1 MIVVVF
7 GLPGTG
13 KSSFAGRLAEIIK
26 AEYIS
31 SDRVRFKMIK
41 DRAYTEEEKMKV
53 YDQMLVLTRQLIR
66 QQKRVVLDATFYR
79 KEIRQMFVALAA
91 SLNVKIYFI
100 EVTAREL
107 LVKKRVSKK
116 RKESEADYEVY
127 RKVKALFQ
135 PMVEQHLTLES
146 QENNIREMLEKA
158 AKYLG

>member
-1 MIVVVF
+1 
-7 GLPGTG
+7 
-13 KSSFAGRLAEIIK
+13 
-26 AEYIS
+26 
-31 SDRVRFKMIK
+31 
-41 DRAYTEEEKMKV
+41 
-53 YDQMLVLTRQLIR
+53 
-66 QQKRVVLDATFYR
+66 
-79 KEIRQMFVALAA
+79 MFVALAA

-107 LVKKRVSKK
+107 FVKKRVSKK

>member
-13 KSSFAGRLAEIIK
+13 KSYFAGRLAEIIK

-107 LVKKRVSKK
+107 LVQKRVSKK

-135 PMVEQHLTLES
+135 PMVDQHLTLES

>member
-13 KSSFAGRLAEIIK
+13 KSYFAGRLAEIIK

-135 PMVEQHLTLES
+135 PMVDQHLTLES

>member
-13 KSSFAGRLAEIIK
+13 KSYFAGRLAEIIK

-41 DRAYTEEEKMKV
+41 ERAYTEEEKMKV

-100 EVTAREL
+100 EVTGRKL

>member
-13 KSSFAGRLAEIIK
+13 KSYFAGRLAEIIK